1 MYVFK
6 GALRLTA
13 AMKATEI
20 GAATGFGHRQHVFD
34 EVRGEVGVN
43 VLGAEAARVCL
54 HHGDAAGV
62 IRLGRV
68 RALDSLQA
76 GHECLHATRV
86 LLAFPMCRRG
96 HHRQQQHCTYQTHR
110 RHGSTALLQP
120 DLHGVWSQSQS
131 LRLLA
136 GTPRLWHHWQD
147 AATRFL
153 SENSDVGAGNCD
165 GGGNGVGRVL

>member
-1 MYVFK
+1 MIHVHAFSLPGLFSMYELTA
-6 GALRLTA
+6 GLRRSVDGIYA

-120 DLHGVWSQSQS
+120 DLHGV
-131 LRLLA
+131 
-136 GTPRLWHHWQD
+136 
-147 AATRFL
+147 
-153 SENSDVGAGNCD
+153 
-165 GGGNGVGRVL
+165 

>member
-62 IRLGRV
+62 IRLGREIAMEEGMV
-68 RALDSLQA
+68 SEGSYRKAWLMTGVMEKYLRTRCH
-76 GHECLHATRV
+76 GHSVHQDRTTSWRNDVFSNFNV
-86 LLAFPMCRRG
+86 LRI
-96 HHRQQQHCTYQTHR
+96 
-110 RHGSTALLQP
+110 
-120 DLHGVWSQSQS
+120 
-131 LRLLA
+131 
-136 GTPRLWHHWQD
+136 
-147 AATRFL
+147 
-153 SENSDVGAGNCD
+153 
-165 GGGNGVGRVL
+165 